1 VRDGRP
7 TTTDLRAAYAVK
19 LCALALA
26 LGALYLLARR
36 LRERRTLRCITVME
50 TAMLSPQVAVHLLR
64 VGGRHVL
71 IASGSGGATTLAQ
84 WSAAGSPSDVEVAE
98 LREFVAGGLD

>member
-71 IASGSGGATTLAQ
+71 IASGSGATTLAQ